1 MGAAATIRHRT
12 EARAVTCDYLICERI
27 PQSEKT
33 DTMFVLDKGTRFV
46 IPRTEMTYPGHN
58 LKLHQNASD
67 PVKSPVDHVMADFED
82 ACPYEFKGEKSR
94 KVMVEALTTLN
105 FGAKVV
111 TVRPNNIH
119 SPFFQGD
126 MEAIVLGA
134 PDRFHGIIL
143 PKTRGPEEIRDV
155 SDLLDDLEKRA
166 GWTYKIQIESL
177 IETPQS
183 LVRAYDIATASDR
196 MCGLIFGIA
205 DFAANLGVRE
215 IVENQ
220 NQNFHYAKQSMVV
233 AAKAAGLHAV
243 DNVYLR
249 LWRKED
255 SPERV
260 AQLQRGLREKN
271 VGAANLGMDGTWVIH
286 PQQAPICNE
295 CFTPS
300 REQVEEAR
308 RVIRL
313 YHEKGGG
320 SMADPKSGE
329 MIDEATIK
337 IALMDLAKG
346 AQAGLVDQTELKE
359 WSAKSKSITGYDILE
374 LMRRVA

>member
-1 MGAAATIRHRT
+1 
-12 EARAVTCDYLICERI
+12 
-27 PQSEKT
+27 
-33 DTMFVLDKGTRFV
+33 MFVLDKGTRFV
-46 IPRTEMTYPGHN
+46 IPRTEMTYPGHS
-58 LKLHQNASD
+58 LKLHQNAAD

-94 KVMVEALTTLN
+94 KVMVEALNTLD

-119 SPFFQGD
+119 SPFFKGD
-126 MEAIVLGA
+126 LEAIVLGA
-134 PDRFHGIIL
+134 PNRFHGIIL
-143 PKTRGPEEIRDV
+143 PKTRGPEEIRETAK
-155 SDLLDDLEKRA
+155 LLDDLEKRA
-166 GWTYKIQIESL
+166 GWTYPIQIESL
-177 IETPQS
+177 IETPQA
-183 LVRAYDIATASDR
+183 LVRAYDIATASPR

-249 LWRKED
+249 LWRKD
-255 SPERV
+255 DTPERI
-260 AQLQRGLREKN
+260 AELQKGLREKN
-271 VGAANLGMDGTWVIH
+271 TGAANLGMDGTWVIH
-286 PQQAPICNE
+286 PQQAEICNA
-295 CFTPS
+295 CYTPS
-300 REQVEEAR
+300 QEQVDEAR

-320 SMADPKSGE
+320 SMADPKTGE

-346 AQAGLVDQTELKE
+346 AQAGMVDAAELRD
-359 WSAKSKSITGYDILE
+359 WSGKSKAITGYDILE

>member
-1 MGAAATIRHRT
+1 
-12 EARAVTCDYLICERI
+12 
-27 PQSEKT
+27 
-33 DTMFVLDKGTRFV
+33 MFVLDNGTRFV

-58 LKLHQNASD
+58 LKLHQNAAD
-67 PVKSPVDHVMADFED
+67 PHKSPVDHVMADFED

-94 KVMVEALTTLN
+94 RVMVEALNSLD
-105 FGAKVV
+105 FGRKVV

-119 SPFFQGD
+119 SPFFKGD
-126 MEAIVLGA
+126 LEAIVLGA
-134 PDRFHGIIL
+134 PNRFHGIIL
-143 PKTRGPEEIRDV
+143 PKTRGPEEICETAR
-155 SDLLDDLEKRA
+155 LLDELEQRA
-166 GWTYKIQIESL
+166 RWNYKIQIESL

-183 LVRAYDIATASDR
+183 LINAYAIATASER

-233 AAKAAGLHAV
+233 AAKAAGLHAI

-255 SPERV
+255 SAERV
-260 AQLQRGLREKN
+260 AELQRGLREKN

-295 CFTPS
+295 CYSPS
-300 REQVEEAR
+300 RDQVDEAR

-346 AQAGLVDQTELKE
+346 AQGGMVEQAELKD
-359 WSAKSKSITGYDILE
+359 WSEKSRSVTGYDILE
-374 LMRRVA
+374 FMRRVA

>member
-1 MGAAATIRHRT
+1 
-12 EARAVTCDYLICERI
+12 
-27 PQSEKT
+27 
-33 DTMFVLDKGTRFV
+33 MFVLDKGARFV

-58 LKLHQNASD
+58 LKLHQNAAD

-94 KVMVEALTTLN
+94 KVMVEALNTLD
-105 FGAKVV
+105 FGKKVV
-111 TVRPNNIH
+111 TIRPNNIH
-119 SPFFQGD
+119 SKFFRGD
-126 MEAIVLGA
+126 LEAIVLGA
-134 PDRFHGIIL
+134 PNRFHGIIL
-143 PKTRGPEEIRDV
+143 PKTRGPEEIRET
-155 SDLLDDLEKRA
+155 SKLLDELEKRA
-166 GWTYKIQIESL
+166 GWTYRIQIESL
-177 IETPQS
+177 VETPQA
-183 LVRAYDIATASDR
+183 LIKAYDIATASDR
-196 MCGLIFGIA
+196 MAGLVFGIA

-260 AQLQRGLREKN
+260 AELQRGLREKN
-271 VGAANLGMDGTWVIH
+271 QGAAALGMDGTWVIH
-286 PQQAPICNE
+286 PQQAPVCNE
-295 CFTPS
+295 CYTPS
-300 REQVEEAR
+300 ADQVEDAR

-320 SMADPKSGE
+320 SMADPKTGE

-346 AQAGLVDQTELKE
+346 AQAGMVDQAELKD
-359 WSAKSKSITGYDILE
+359 WSEKSKSITGYDILE
-374 LMRRVA
+374 FMRRTV

>member
-1 MGAAATIRHRT
+1 
-12 EARAVTCDYLICERI
+12 
-27 PQSEKT
+27 
-33 DTMFVLDKGTRFV
+33 MFILENGTRFV

-58 LKLHQNASD
+58 LRLHQNAAD

-94 KVMVEALTTLN
+94 KVMVEALTTLD
-105 FGAKVV
+105 FGGKVV

-119 SPFFQGD
+119 SKFFKGD
-126 MEAIVLGA
+126 VEAIVLGA
-134 PDRFHGIIL
+134 PNRFHGIML
-143 PKTRGPEEIRDV
+143 PKTREPEEIRET
-155 SDLLDDLEKRA
+155 SKLLDDLEKQAR
-166 GWTYKIQIESL
+166 WKYKIQIESL
-177 IETPQS
+177 IETPHA
-183 LVRAYDIATASDR
+183 LIKAYEIATASER
-196 MCGLIFGIA
+196 MCGLVFGIA
-205 DFAANLGVRE
+205 DFAANIGVRE
-215 IVENQ
+215 IVEHQ
-220 NQNFHYAKQSMVV
+220 NENFHYAKQSMVV
-233 AAKAAGLHAV
+233 AAKAAGLHAI

-260 AQLQRGLREKN
+260 AELQRGLREKN
-271 VGAANLGMDGTWVIH
+271 IGAANLGMDGTWVIH
-286 PQQAPICNE
+286 PQQAQICND
-295 CFTPS
+295 CYTPNK
-300 REQVEEAR
+300 EQVEEAR
-308 RVIRL
+308 RVVKL

-346 AQAGLVDQTELKE
+346 AQAGMVSQVELKE
-359 WSAKSKSITGYDILE
+359 WSEKSKAITGYDILE